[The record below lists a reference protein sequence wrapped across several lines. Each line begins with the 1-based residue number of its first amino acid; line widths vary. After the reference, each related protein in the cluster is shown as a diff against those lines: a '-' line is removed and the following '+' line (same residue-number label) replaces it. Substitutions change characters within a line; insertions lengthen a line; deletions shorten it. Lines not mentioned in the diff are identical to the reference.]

1 MVLNRLEKLG
11 GGATNPNLTEGP
23 KCVAQALL
31 GVGCLQLTRATP
43 MLAGIL
49 HLVISRT
56 HTFTFSVLKS
66 DFFKSQITKAG
77 VKTQVSGCRSN
88 INHWCRL
95 IKKFCL
101 ALN

>member
-1 MVLNRLEKLG
+1 MCS
-11 GGATNPNLTEGP
+11 AGP
-23 KCVAQALL
+23 AWSGLSAADKSNTHVGWDFTPSYKQDAHFHILCVEI
-31 GVGCLQLTRATP
+31 R
-43 MLAGIL
+43 
-49 HLVISRT
+49 
-56 HTFTFSVLKS
+56 
-66 DFFKSQITKAG
+66 FFKSQITKAG